1 MTGPDTNAGAAPMWQ
16 KAVSFAARAHDQQRR
31 KDGKTPF
38 VAHVVRVAMTVL
50 HVFGCDDEKA
60 ITAAVLHDT
69 IEDTPTDFDDIDK
82 RFGRDVALAVA
93 ALTKN
98 MLLPE
103 PEREADYD
111 RRLEASDWR
120 VKLVKLADT
129 YDNCCD
135 IVGET
140 KATKRA
146 VSRARRAIAIAERD
160 SSQRPELLRAIKIV
174 GELADRIEAEMKTPA
189 KPKKTSGV

>member
-1 MTGPDTNAGAAPMWQ
+1 MTETETNAGRKPMWQ
-16 KAVSFAARAHDQQRR
+16 KAISFAARAHNQQRR
-31 KDGKTPF
+31 KDGKTPY
-38 VAHVVRVAMTVL
+38 VAHVVRVAMTVV
-50 HVFGCDDEKA
+50 HVFGCDDEEA
-60 ITAAVLHDT
+60 IVAAVLHDT

-82 RFGRDVALAVA
+82 RFGRDVANAVA

-111 RRLEASDWR
+111 RRLDNAGWR

-135 IVGET
+135 IVGEAKGT
-140 KATKRA
+140 RRA
-146 VSRARRAIAIAERD
+146 VSRARRAIEIAQRD
-160 SSQRPELLRAIKIV
+160 GSGRPELQHAIAIV
-174 GELADRIEAEMKTPA
+174 GELADRIESEMQA
-189 KPKKTSGV
+189 G

>member
-1 MTGPDTNAGAAPMWQ
+1 MSVAGDRSGDARGLGRPMWQ

-38 VAHVVRVAMTVL
+38 VAHVVRVAMTVMY
-50 HVFGCDDEKA
+50 VFGCDDEEA

-82 RFGRDVALAVA
+82 RFGRPVAEAVA

-111 RRLEASDWR
+111 RRLEAAGWR

-135 IVGET
+135 IVGEA
-140 KATKRA
+140 KATRRA
-146 VSRARRAIAIAERD
+146 VSRARRAIEIAQRD
-160 SSQRPELLRAIKIV
+160 GSGRPELQRAIAIV
-174 GELADRIEAEMKTPA
+174 GELADRIEADMR
-189 KPKKTSGV
+189 SV

>member
-1 MTGPDTNAGAAPMWQ
+1 MTEADTIAGRTPMWQ
-16 KAVSFAARAHDQQRR
+16 KAVSFAARAHAQQRR
-31 KDGKTPF
+31 KDGKTPY
-38 VAHVVRVAMTVL
+38 VAHVVRVAMTVM
-50 HVFGCDDEKA
+50 HVFGCDDEEA

-82 RFGRDVALAVA
+82 RFGRDVATAVA

-103 PEREADYD
+103 PDREADYD
-111 RRLEASDWR
+111 RRLEEAGWR

-135 IVGET
+135 IIGEA

-160 SSQRPELLRAIKIV
+160 SSQRPELRRAIKIV
-174 GELADRIEAEMKTPA
+174 GELADRVETE
-189 KPKKTSGV
+189 SLGG